1 MVDYRFTNCKETTKR
16 LPLRRVYRQFFQ
28 HPDAERSNCT
38 TQLFEYVDHS
48 VASKNK
54 TIMRLMKTRTLRE
67 DSDVSKVS
75 KKTIDRLLK
84 SDKIMKSWGLY
95 LESDPM
101 AKSLV
106 RARYRK
112 NIVQIWGTYLQ
123 AEAIQLVSEL
133 HERR

>member
-1 MVDYRFTNCKETTKR
+1 
-16 LPLRRVYRQFFQ
+16 
-28 HPDAERSNCT
+28 
-38 TQLFEYVDHS
+38 
-48 VASKNK
+48 
-54 TIMRLMKTRTLRE
+54 MRLMKTRTLRE